1 MPSDVE
7 EASLRDI
14 LHQIDLVQQFTTGQD
29 FETFNTD
36 TLRIYAVVR
45 ALEIISEAS
54 RRLSDDLKAR
64 HPVIAWKDMAGAGN
78 VYRHDYQDVASRRVW
93 DTVRLALPP
102 LRAVIMAELS
112 RLSSTGPNRNTPG

>member
-7 EASLRDI
+7 AASLRDI
-14 LHQIDLVQQFTTGQD
+14 LHNIDLVQQFTAGQD
-29 FETFNTD
+29 FEAFNAD

-45 ALEIISEAS
+45 GLEIISEAS

-64 HPVIAWKDMAGAGN
+64 HPAIAWKEMAGAGSI
-78 VYRHDYQDVASRRVW
+78 YRHDYQDVASRRVW

-102 LRAVIMAELS
+102 LRDVIVGELS
-112 RLSSTGPNRNTPG
+112 RLPPNEA